1 MKIAADELI
10 KLANELATN
19 DQITVDAMKQKFLDT
34 TEAMLRKDIEDNK
47 AIGTNGAQAILQNV
61 DGMVRILTHC
71 NTGSLATA
79 GYGTALGVV
88 RKLFEM
94 NRLEHIYCTETRP
107 YNQGARL
114 TAFELVHDKLPATLI
129 IDSVV
134 AALLRSKVSQN
145 PLANS
150 RFETQFFLVF
160 FVLLNHFLSF
170 TSGCSFQNIAA
181 VVVGADRVVA
191 NGDTANKIGT
201 YQIAVVAK
209 YHNVPFYI
217 AAPLTSIDLKIP
229 SGDQIVIEERPDR
242 EMTHVGEH
250 RIAANGI
257 KCWNPAFD
265 VTPAH
270 LITGK

>member
-19 DQITVDAMKQKFLDT
+19 DQMTVEQMKRKFLDT

-47 AIGTNGAQAILQNV
+47 AIGTNGAQAILQNT
-61 DGMVRILTHC
+61 DGGMVRILTHC

-129 IDSVV
+129 IDSMV
-134 AALLRSKVSQN
+134 AALLRSKVS
-145 PLANS
+145 LKHAM
-150 RFETQFFLVF
+150 
-160 FVLLNHFLSF
+160 
-170 TSGCSFQNIAA
+170 
-181 VVVGADRVVA
+181 
-191 NGDTANKIGT
+191 NKHST
-201 YQIAVVAK
+201 FKSQY
-209 YHNVPFYI
+209 
-217 AAPLTSIDLKIP
+217 
-229 SGDQIVIEERPDR
+229 
-242 EMTHVGEH
+242 
-250 RIAANGI
+250 
-257 KCWNPAFD
+257 FD
-265 VTPAH
+265 
-270 LITGK
+270 